1 MLIFYATAEV
11 ELASDVGTSA
21 GPYANVLA
29 EEIVKSGIEAVT
41 MFRLVQRRVRMTIK
55 QEPYLGFNV
64 MATCIWLVP
73 RRLRR
78 RPRGRMPTS
87 PVIALDAI
95 STKRASGLFWRQAGS
110 RRTNPSRCSTAC
122 IPRTLP
128 CSYRGYRLR
137 TIYWLLCRR
146 DFGNIGT
153 NPCSLLLQMRL
164 RQACQVRAP
173 RLKRLASALR
183 SCPLE
188 HPLEIYRATTM
199 TAMPPV

>member
-1 MLIFYATAEV
+1 V
-11 ELASDVGTSA
+11 CLAS
-21 GPYANVLA
+21 L
-29 EEIVKSGIEAVT
+29 
-41 MFRLVQRRVRMTIK
+41 FH
-55 QEPYLGFNV
+55 
-64 MATCIWLVP
+64 

-87 PVIALDAI
+87 PVMALDAI

-164 RQACQVRAP
+164 RQACQVRAL

-188 HPLEIYRATTM
+188 HPLEIYRAANLTV
-199 TAMPPV
+199 MPPGNFLSPQAFPIHELLRALCCLQFSHGPSRTRILLPLLDGPSR